1 MRRRFLAALAGDHPT
16 LPAGEFLA
24 ALEAEDLRFQVVSG
38 RGRLLR
44 VEVDGAP
51 LRAALRCGMLKA
63 LALEYFVCP
72 SEVEVI
78 LSEAEA
84 IGRSG
89 LPVGKESLAVRV
101 RRLGGGRPG
110 DVGLLEKAL
119 GETLSRSL
127 DMRVDLED
135 PDLTFI
141 GFIAEGMFALGLKL
155 YERPRRLFGART
167 PKSRPAVHP
176 STMDPRTARCMV
188 NLSRARRGRIL
199 LDPFCGVGGI
209 LLEAAS
215 IGCRIIGC
223 DISSRMVSGSIMNM
237 RHYGFT
243 PLGVVLADA
252 ARLPI
257 LEADAIATDPPYGTA
272 ASTLKRGI
280 RRVLSEFLPEAAR
293 ILPPGGYAAV
303 AAPKGAGLLEAA
315 EDSGFKVQEVYEV
328 YIHSRLTREIA
339 SLKRS

>member
-1 MRRRFLAALAGDHPT
+1 
-16 LPAGEFLA
+16 
-24 ALEAEDLRFQVVSG
+24 
-38 RGRLLR
+38 
-44 VEVDGAP
+44 
-51 LRAALRCGMLKA
+51 
-63 LALEYFVCP
+63 
-72 SEVEVI
+72 
-78 LSEAEA
+78 
-84 IGRSG
+84 
-89 LPVGKESLAVRV
+89 
-101 RRLGGGRPG
+101 
-110 DVGLLEKAL
+110 
-119 GETLSRSL
+119 
-127 DMRVDLED
+127 
-135 PDLTFI
+135 
-141 GFIAEGMFALGLKL
+141 
-155 YERPRRLFGART
+155 
-167 PKSRPAVHP
+167 
-176 STMDPRTARCMV
+176 
-188 NLSRARRGRIL
+188 
-199 LDPFCGVGGI
+199 
-209 LLEAAS
+209 
-215 IGCRIIGC
+215 
-223 DISSRMVSGSIMNM
+223 MVSGSIMNM